1 MRSPRRLTSDWL
13 SAASGR
19 GAIGSALLG
28 GVSHALAAHTK
39 RPALIAPQHPS

>member
-1 MRSPRRLTSDWL
+1 MIAQEIDVRLV